1 MTKEP
6 SITWSTFT
14 LRLIELLRPRFY
26 NRITWLVVFGGLA
39 MMSTQFWEL
48 VASEILKRELNISVS
63 GSNDAAWGFALC
75 VLGLAYHMANTG
87 FYDLLNNNEIRA
99 RKEQERNH
107 DLEVFREAR
116 LILSDQ
122 KIEDFVGNLQCDHAY
137 HMDKCSQI
145 DKFARY
151 LASTSNQFLTSSISQ
166 AAERFLVAWNEAG
179 SFLSYKF
186 YVFPNGQTE
195 PPLRL
200 CMTPGLNMDREGNG
214 SPEQVEKYDELTTK
228 LEQLTEKLIAEYRA
242 LRTEIKNALVI

>member
-1 MTKEP
+1 MT
-6 SITWSTFT
+6 WQTFV

-39 MMSTQFWEL
+39 MMSTQLWEL

-87 FYDLLNNNEIRA
+87 FYDLLKSNEIRA

-107 DLEVFREAR
+107 DLEIFREAR

-122 KIEDFVGNLQCDHAY
+122 QIEDFVETLQSDHAY
-137 HMDKCSQI
+137 YMDKCSQI

-151 LASTSNQFLTSSISQ
+151 LASTSNQFLTPSISK
-166 AAERFLVAWNEAG
+166 ATERFLMAWSEAG

-186 YVFPNGQTE
+186 FVFPNSQTE
-195 PPLRL
+195 PPFRL

-214 SPEQVEKYDELTTK
+214 SPEQVKKYDGLTSE
-228 LEQLTEKLIAEYRA
+228 LEQLTDKLIVEYRA
-242 LRTEIKNALVI
+242 LRSEIKSALVI